1 MRCLSRLYWKIWKAS
16 YLHIETALGLYK
28 KSLWFNLHLH
38 IQNDF
43 GITGMKFRCAYCC
56 LGSLFSFSCCM
67 MILRN
72 LQNAGYFW
80 AVSFTIVSEYSKI
93 LCHLSVITG
102 AKHVYFSQPTG
113 TMPVDFPIILLL
125 ELILGVQYGNR
136 IMLPLEY
143 KCYVHLECYLGYAT
157 FKTFACMDA
166 LLC

>member
-56 LGSLFSFSCCM
+56 LGSLFSFSCYM

-93 LCHLSVITG
+93 LCRLSVITG

-125 ELILGVQYGNR
+125 ELILG
-136 IMLPLEY
+136 
-143 KCYVHLECYLGYAT
+143 A
-157 FKTFACMDA
+157 
-166 LLC
+166 